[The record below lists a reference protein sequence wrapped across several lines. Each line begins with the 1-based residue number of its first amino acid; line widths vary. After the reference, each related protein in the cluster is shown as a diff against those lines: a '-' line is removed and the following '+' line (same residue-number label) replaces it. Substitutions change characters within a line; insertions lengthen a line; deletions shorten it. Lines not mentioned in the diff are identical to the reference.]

1 MTMFKSDQ
9 RPKFYLANLGKI
21 LQPESTTIDQAGLH
35 AYSQVILVDSET
47 LLGGMIN
54 ESNDTE
60 YQRASSET
68 IQINTMQA

>member
-1 MTMFKSDQ
+1 MTMVEPNQSQ
-9 RPKFYLANLGKI
+9 KFYLAIFGKI
-21 LQPESTTIDQAGLH
+21 MQPESLTLDQAGLH